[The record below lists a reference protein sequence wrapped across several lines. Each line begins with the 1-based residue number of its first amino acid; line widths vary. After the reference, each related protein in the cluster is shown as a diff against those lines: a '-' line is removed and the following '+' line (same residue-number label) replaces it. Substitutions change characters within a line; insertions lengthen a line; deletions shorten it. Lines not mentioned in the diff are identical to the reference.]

1 MIAMAHK
8 IEGGEYLTIAEAV
21 DYIGCTDSWVRHL
34 IREGKLRVR
43 TFSERVKLVPLAE
56 ADRARDGLT
65 TRAKAKKHLAKRP
78 AAKRKK
84 PKKAAARRK

>member
-21 DYIGCTDSWVRHL
+21 AYIGCTDSWVRHL
-34 IREGKLRVR
+34 IREGKLIVR
-43 TFSERVKLVPLAE
+43 TFSERLKLVPLAE
-56 ADRARDGLT
+56 AERARDGLS
-65 TRAKAKKHLAKRP
+65 TRANGKKHLAKRP

-84 PKKAAARRK
+84 PKKAVARRK

>member
-1 MIAMAHK
+1 MAHK

-21 DYIGCTDSWVRHL
+21 EHIGCTDSWVRHL

-78 AAKRKK
+78 AASRKK
-84 PKKAAARRK
+84 PKKASARRK

>member
-1 MIAMAHK
+1 MAHK

-21 DYIGCTDSWVRHL
+21 EYIGCTDSWVRHL
-34 IREGKLRVR
+34 IREGKMRVR
-43 TFSERVKLVPLAE
+43 KFSDRVKLVPLAE

-84 PKKAAARRK
+84 PKPATARRK

>member
-1 MIAMAHK
+1 MAHK

-34 IREGKLRVR
+34 IRTGKMRVR

-56 ADRARDGLT
+56 ADRVPLPSAPPVAPSTPTED
-65 TRAKAKKHLAKRP
+65 
-78 AAKRKK
+78 
-84 PKKAAARRK
+84 

>member
-1 MIAMAHK
+1 MAHR

-21 DYIGCTDSWVRHL
+21 EHIGCTDSWVRHL

-78 AAKRKK
+78 AAGRKK

>member
-1 MIAMAHK
+1 MAHK

-21 DYIGCTDSWVRHL
+21 EHIGCTDSWVRHL
-34 IREGKLRVR
+34 IREGKLQVR

>member
-1 MIAMAHK
+1 MAHK

-21 DYIGCTDSWVRHL
+21 EHIGCTDSWVRHL

-65 TRAKAKKHLAKRP
+65 TRANAKRHLAKRP